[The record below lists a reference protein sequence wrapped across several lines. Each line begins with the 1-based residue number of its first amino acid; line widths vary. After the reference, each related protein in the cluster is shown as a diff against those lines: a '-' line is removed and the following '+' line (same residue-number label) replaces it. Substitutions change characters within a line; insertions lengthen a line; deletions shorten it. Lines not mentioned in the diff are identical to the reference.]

1 MHATTDNELT
11 QREATYERDES
22 TQHPETPTAARRAPV
37 EDIENLVLR
46 IAGSDDADSVDALA
60 ARAGGGQ
67 RPDGALMLAAVDGR
81 VLAAASMSR
90 REAVSEQNPSGLAA
104 RAVVEY
110 TLANLERRG
119 SLPRR
124 AA

>member
-1 MHATTDNELT
+1 MNTITHNELAHT
-11 QREATYERDES
+11 NATNG
-22 TQHPETPTAARRAPV
+22 HAHTATAVAEGPVPV
-37 EDIENLVLR
+37 EDIDNLIIR
-46 IAGSDDADSVDALA
+46 IAGSGDEESIDELA
-60 ARAGGGQ
+60 QRAGST
-67 RPDGALMLAAVDGR
+67 RPAAGALMLAAVDGK

-90 REAVSEQNPSGLAA
+90 REGLSEPTPSGLAA

-119 SLPRR
+119 TLPRR